1 MYIYISIKL
10 KKFFN
15 ITISKMNACSEQDQW
30 RRIRPIWIASIS
42 LIFFSRHIEWISLY
56 NDFTTHRYETLRV
69 RAAMYT
75 YDTSILSQQY
85 GKT

>member
-1 MYIYISIKL
+1 MHVVSR
-10 KKFFN
+10 
-15 ITISKMNACSEQDQW
+15 ITDEEKD
-30 RRIRPIWIASIS
+30 RFGS
-42 LIFFSRHIEWISLY
+42 LRFLLFLFSRHIEWISLY